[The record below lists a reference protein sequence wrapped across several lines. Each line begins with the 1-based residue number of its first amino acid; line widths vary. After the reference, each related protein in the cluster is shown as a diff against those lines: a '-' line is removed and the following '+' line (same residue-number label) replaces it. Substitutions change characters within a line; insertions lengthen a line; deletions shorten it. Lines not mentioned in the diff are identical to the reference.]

1 MNDENEIQLSNDKEN
16 NDKNR
21 LSYNTILNG
30 GVQFNTW

>member
-1 MNDENEIQLSNDKEN
+1 MNDENKIQLSNDKEN

-30 GVQFNTW
+30 GVLLNVC

>member
-30 GVQFNTW
+30 GVLFNTC

>member
-21 LSYNTILNG
+21 LSHNTILNG
-30 GVQFNTW
+30 GVKFNNQ